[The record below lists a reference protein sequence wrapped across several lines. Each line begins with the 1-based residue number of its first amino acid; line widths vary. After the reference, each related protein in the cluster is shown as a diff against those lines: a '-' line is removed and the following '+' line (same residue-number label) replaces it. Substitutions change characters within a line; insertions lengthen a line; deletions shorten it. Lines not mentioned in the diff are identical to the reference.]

1 MTMITELKAAKRTKT
16 GKQVAALRA
25 EGTMPAVVYGPK
37 QEAMSVEVSLK
48 DFGKVLEKAG
58 ESTVVNLSIDGE
70 GHNVLIHE
78 VDRDPITDMPRHPD
92 FYAIGK
98 GQKVTVLIPL
108 VFIGESVAVKEGA
121 NLVKALHEIEVEA
134 DPMHLPHELTADIS
148 LLSAI
153 GMQITARDIAL
164 PAGVTLVTDADE
176 VVPTILEAKEEVI
189 EEVVA
194 PDMAA
199 IGDAVKRG
207 KEEEEGEAGV
217 AEGVAKSEGAKEEKK

>member
-1 MTMITELKAAKRTKT
+1 MITELKAAKRTKT

-78 VDRDPITDMPRHPD
+78 VDRDPITDMPRHAD
-92 FYAIGK
+92 FYAIVK
-98 GQKVTVLIPL
+98 GQKVTVHIPL

-134 DPMHLPHELTADIS
+134 DPMNLPHELTADIS

-176 VVPTILEAKEEVI
+176 VVATILEAKEEVI